1 MRSFLQSLLAIV
13 TLGMVSWGCNQQAAP
28 VTPTDITLLVPAMN

>member
-1 MRSFLQSLLAIV
+1 MRSFLRALLAIV
-13 TLGMVSWGCNQQAAP
+13 TLGMVSLGCSREAAP